1 MISNEFHWFSM
12 IFIDFLWMLMIPID
26 FQWISMIFIVFQWFS
41 LNFNWFSLI
50 LIEFHG
56 FHGFHGFRRMPW
68 NPYEKFSLARNP
80 GATGWNQKTGGF
92 RINHGFLNKFLYQN
106 LIFGESWGGSIRVI
120 FRDKKFS
127 WARNSWNHWIS
138 KKNSGSK
145 VTSSWNGI
153 WNGSG
158 TNILTSLW
166 SGSFPGPKKLI
177 NPERKFQWVSI
188 NFNDFQWFSL
198 IFIES

>member
-1 MISNEFHWFSM
+1 MIFIDFPWMLMIPNDFQWFSM
-12 IFIDFLWMLMIPID
+12 IFIEFLLSFNDFQWISLIFQWFSLIFIDFLWMLMIPMD

-106 LIFGESWGGSIRVI
+106 WIFGESWGGVHPG
-120 FRDKKFS
+120 DFS
-127 WARNSWNHWIS
+127 W
-138 KKNSGSK
+138 
-145 VTSSWNGI
+145 
-153 WNGSG
+153 
-158 TNILTSLW
+158 
-166 SGSFPGPKKLI
+166 
-177 NPERKFQWVSI
+177 
-188 NFNDFQWFSL
+188 
-198 IFIES
+198 